1 MEKLNELLDK
11 ADSLLL
17 GKRKELKIALTS
29 VICGGHLLLED
40 VPGVGK
46 TTLVYLFSKL
56 FGLKLNRIQFT
67 NDLLPGDILG
77 TTIFKKSSEDFEFIE
92 GPIFGEMILADELN
106 RATPKTQSALL
117 QVMEERRVTV
127 EAKTY
132 ELPSEFCLIATQNPH
147 FQIGTYPLPESQLDR
162 FFMSLFL
169 DFPAREFE
177 KKILAQGDLSIE
189 IEELSCI
196 ISKEELKSIQASIE
210 NQVVSDSIVNYLLD
224 IISYGRQ
231 SLQEGSYLSPRASKD
246 LLKAA
251 KAHSLLESREMVLP
265 EDIQAV
271 APHVLG
277 HRLSASRGTRYGH
290 ELIDKML
297 TQVPVVG

>member
-17 GKRKELKIALTS
+17 GKRGELKMALTS

-77 TTIFKKSSEDFEFIE
+77 TTIFKSSSEEFEFIQ

-117 QVMEERRVTV
+117 QVMEERRVTI
-127 EAKTY
+127 EAQTY
-132 ELPSEFCLIATQNPH
+132 ELPREFCLIATQNPN

-162 FFMSLFL
+162 FFMSLYL
-169 DFPAREFE
+169 DFPKREYE
-177 KKILAQGDLSIE
+177 KKILAQGDLTAE
-189 IEELSCI
+189 IEALACVVN
-196 ISKEELKSIQASIE
+196 KEELKIIQAKIE
-210 NQVVSDSIVNYLLD
+210 KQEVSEAILDYLLD
-224 IISYGRQ
+224 VISFGRQ
-231 SLQEGSYLSPRASKD
+231 ELQEGSYLSPRASKD

-251 KAHSLLESREMVLP
+251 KAHSYLEKRSMVLP

-277 HRLSASRGTRYGH
+277 HRLSAARGTRYGH
-290 ELIDKML
+290 GLIQKLL

>member
-17 GKRKELKIALTS
+17 GKRGELKMALTS

-77 TTIFKKSSEDFEFIE
+77 TTIFKSSSEEFEFIQ

-117 QVMEERRVTV
+117 QVMEERRVTI
-127 EAKTY
+127 EAQTY
-132 ELPSEFCLIATQNPH
+132 ELPREFCLIATL
-147 FQIGTYPLPESQLDR
+147 Y
-162 FFMSLFL
+162 L
-169 DFPAREFE
+169 DFPKREYE
-177 KKILAQGDLSIE
+177 KKILAQGDLTAE
-189 IEELSCI
+189 IEALACVVN
-196 ISKEELKSIQASIE
+196 KEELKIIQAKIE
-210 NQVVSDSIVNYLLD
+210 KQEVSEAILDYLLD
-224 IISYGRQ
+224 VISFGRQ
-231 SLQEGSYLSPRASKD
+231 ELQEGSYLSPRASKD

-251 KAHSLLESREMVLP
+251 KAHSYLEKRSMVLP

-277 HRLSASRGTRYGH
+277 HRLSAARGTRYGH
-290 ELIDKML
+290 GLIQKLL

>member
-1 MEKLNELLDK
+1 MEKLNQLLDK

-17 GKRKELKIALTS
+17 GKRSELKVALTS
-29 VICGGHLLLED
+29 LLSGGHLLLED

-56 FGLKLNRIQFT
+56 LGLNLNRIQFT

-77 TTIFKKSSEDFEFIE
+77 TTIFKNSTEEFEFVP

-117 QVMEERRVTV
+117 QVMEERRISV
-127 EAKTY
+127 EGKTY
-132 ELPSEFCLIATQNPH
+132 ELPEEFCLVATQNPH

-162 FFMSLFL
+162 FFMSLYL
-169 DFPAREFE
+169 DFPKREFE
-177 KKILAQGDLSIE
+177 KKILAQGDLARE
-189 IEELSCI
+189 IDALACI
-196 ISKEELKSIQASIE
+196 ISKEELLVIQSKIE
-210 NQVVSDSIVNYLLD
+210 KQIVSEALVDYLLD
-224 IISYGRQ
+224 VMSYGRQ
-231 SLQEGSYLSPRASKD
+231 ELQEGSYLSPRASKD

-251 KAHSLLESREMVLP
+251 KAYSFLEGRDMVLP
-265 EDIQAV
+265 EDVQAV

-277 HRLSASRGTRYGH
+277 HRLSAARGIRYGH
-290 ELIDKML
+290 DLITKL
-297 TQVPVVG
+297 LGHVPVLG